1 MKLTK
6 SLFLAFAGLGLF
18 ACSNE
23 EVNEGN
29 NLQGNGVVEV
39 KIVSPSDMSRA
50 LVNGTD
56 KDATTVL
63 VKGSITV
70 KLTAASGEQYATIS
84 SEDID
89 GGEHTVKFWDVTGPS
104 KIEAYI
110 NDGDKVIDG
119 VSIVAE
125 TPSMQ
130 AMPENIPAYG
140 STTDIKLNGEIET
153 HNTKDYEM
161 YEATVE
167 MKIPVARLEVSGI
180 CHKKH
185 AGEPGDVCEYSK
197 LTIDGI
203 YLDKIYATKGAS
215 VVTDYHYPKV
225 EAAEGV
231 TPIPAPILWTEITE
245 HNRDFMNQDV
255 KWPAVAGKDEP
266 QQVYAFNFFPGAMPI
281 LKIYFAKAESSD
293 PTIIK
298 SQPRYAVIKS
308 YNGDKSFNFEAGKIY
323 RLTDVTLSDKNIL
336 GDEEGNNLYG
346 VDVTV
351 KEATWSVTG
360 ITGQWVEQ

>member
-50 LVNGTD
+50 LV
-56 KDATTVL
+56 DATDGAGPVL
-63 VKGSITV
+63 VKGDITV
-70 KLTAASGEQYATIS
+70 KLTASSGEQTATILAK
-84 SEDID
+84 DIN
-89 GGEHTVKFWDVTGPS
+89 GGQHTVKFWDVKGPS

-110 NDGDKVIDG
+110 NNGDQVIDG
-119 VSIVAE
+119 VSIVAG
-125 TPSMQ
+125 TPNMQ

-153 HNTKDYEM
+153 HEAKDYEM

-185 AGEPGDVCEYSK
+185 AGEPDDVCEYKK
-197 LTIDGI
+197 LTINGI

-215 VVTDYHYPKV
+215 VVTDYHYPEV

-245 HNRDFMNQDV
+245 HNSNFMNQDV
-255 KWPAVAGKDEP
+255 KWPAVAGENEP

-281 LKIYFAKAESSD
+281 LKIYFAEAESSVEGVV
-293 PTIIK
+293 K
-298 SQPRYAVIKS
+298 SQPRYAVIRS
-308 YNGDKSFNFEAGKIY
+308 YNGSDSYNFEAGKIY

-351 KEATWSVTG
+351 KEATWSV
-360 ITGQWVEQ
+360 IDVTGQWVEQ

>member
-23 EVNEGN
+23 DVAEN
-29 NLQGNGVVEV
+29 NQFPEGNGVVEV

-50 LVNGTD
+50 LV
-56 KDATTVL
+56 DATKGDDPVL

-70 KLTAASGEQYATIS
+70 KLTATSGVQTATI
-84 SEDID
+84 EDIN

-110 NDGDKVIDG
+110 NNGDQVIDG
-119 VSIVAE
+119 VSIVAG
-125 TPSMQ
+125 TPDMQ

-161 YEATVE
+161 YKATVE
-167 MKIPVARLEVSGI
+167 MEIPVARLEVSGI

-185 AGEPGDVCEYSK
+185 AGEPDDVCEYSK
-197 LTIDGI
+197 LTINGI
-203 YLDKIYATKGAS
+203 YLDKIYATKGAKS
-215 VVTDYHYPKV
+215 VTDYHYPEVKD
-225 EAAEGV
+225 AEDA
-231 TPIPAPILWTEITE
+231 TLIPAPILWTEITE
-245 HNRDFMNQDV
+245 HNSNFMNQDV
-255 KWPAVAGKDEP
+255 KWPAVAGEGEN

-281 LKIYFAKAESSD
+281 LKIYFAEAESSD

-308 YNGDKSFNFEAGKIY
+308 YNGNESFNFEAGKIY

>member
-1 MKLTK
+1 MKTK
-6 SLFLAFAGLGLF
+6 SLLLAFAGLGLF

-23 EVNEGN
+23 DLNEGK
-29 NLQGNGVVEV
+29 NLDGNGVVEV
-39 KIVSPSDMSRA
+39 KIVSPTDMSRTVA
-50 LVNGTD
+50 GTD
-56 KDATTVL
+56 GAGPVL
-63 VKGSITV
+63 VKGDITV
-70 KLTAASGEQYATIS
+70 KLTATSGEQTATIP
-84 SEDID
+84 EKDIN
-89 GGEHTVKFWDVTGPS
+89 GGQHTVKFWDVKGPS
-104 KIEAYI
+104 KIEAFI

-119 VSIVAE
+119 LSITAT
-125 TPSMQ
+125 TPNMQ

-161 YEATVE
+161 YKATVQ
-167 MKIPVARLEVSGI
+167 MNIPVARLEVSGI

-185 AGEPGDVCEYSK
+185 EGEPDDVCEYSK
-197 LTIDGI
+197 LTINGI

-215 VVTDYHYPKV
+215 AVTDYHYPEV

-231 TPIPAPILWTEITE
+231 TAIPAPILWEEIKE
-245 HNRDFMNQDV
+245 HGSDFMNQDV
-255 KWPAVAGKDEP
+255 KWPAVAGEDEA

-281 LKIYFAKAESSD
+281 LKIYFAEATSSVEGV
-293 PTIIK
+293 IK
-298 SQPRYAVIKS
+298 SQPRYAVIQS
-308 YNGDKSFNFEAGKIY
+308 YNGNKSFNFEAGKIY

-351 KEATWSVTG
+351 KEATWSVVP
-360 ITGQWVEQ
+360 ITGEWVEQ

>member
-1 MKLTK
+1 MKTK
-6 SLFLAFAGLGLF
+6 SLLLAFAGLGLF

-23 EVNEGN
+23 DLNEGK
-29 NLQGNGVVEV
+29 NLDGNGVVEV

-50 LVNGTD
+50 IVAGTD
-56 KDATTVL
+56 GAGPVL
-63 VKGSITV
+63 VQGTITV
-70 KLTAASGEQYATIS
+70 KLTATSGDQTATIPA
-84 SEDID
+84 D
-89 GGEHTVKFWDVTGPS
+89 GGQHTVKFWDVKGPS

-119 VSIVAE
+119 VSIDAT
-125 TPSMQ
+125 TPDMQ

-153 HNTKDYEM
+153 HDTKNYEM
-161 YEATVE
+161 YKATVQ
-167 MKIPVARLEVSGI
+167 MNIPVARLEVSGI

-185 AGEPGDVCEYSK
+185 AGEPDDVCEYSK
-197 LTIDGI
+197 LTINGI

-215 VVTDYHYPKV
+215 AVTDYHYPEVKDV
-225 EAAEGV
+225 EDG
-231 TPIPAPILWTEITE
+231 TTLIPAPILWSEITE
-245 HNRDFMNQDV
+245 HDSDFMNQDV
-255 KWPAVAGKDEP
+255 KWPAVAGEGEK

-281 LKIYFAKAESSD
+281 LKIYFAEATSSVEGV
-293 PTIIK
+293 IK

-308 YNGDKSFNFEAGKIY
+308 YNGDEDFTFEAGKIY

-351 KEATWSVTG
+351 KEATWSVVP
-360 ITGQWVEQ
+360 ITGEWVEQ